1 MKKYEAMFI
10 FKADLENEQLE
21 KEISEVLEI
30 IKTQG
35 QGDASFD
42 NLGKKSLA
50 YPVKKA
56 NEGVYVCYNF
66 MAPASAIVKIKEEI
80 KHRTAILR
88 TMFINRE

>member
-10 FKADLENEQLE
+10 FKPDLENEQLE

-30 IKTQG
+30 IKAQG
-35 QGDASFD
+35 QGQAVFE

-66 MAPASAIVKIKEEI
+66 EAPTSAIVKIREEI